1 MNKPSLD
8 LDDFIIASNA
18 VKADH
23 NAGGANARSIEGL
36 AEEGS
41 APSVEAPILA
51 KLSQS
56 VRQQKATT
64 RAIAGEGARLA
75 LKNLKRAKE
84 RDAKFYV
91 NVALNHETKMRLK
104 TAAHENDVKMTVI
117 MQAAID
123 FYLKENGY

>member
-1 MNKPSLD
+1 MNKPSLG
-8 LDDFIIASNA
+8 LDDFIIASKA
-18 VKADH
+18 AKADF
-23 NAGGANARSIEGL
+23 NAGGVNAGSIERH
-36 AEEGS
+36 AEDEP
-41 APSVEAPILA
+41 ARPVEAAILP
-51 KLSQS
+51 KLSE
-56 VRQQKATT
+56 RARRQKATI

-91 NVALNHETKMRLK
+91 NVALNYETKMRLK